1 MAMSDKS
8 NHDDTLKVPEP
19 GKGDIGYAIAKAA
32 VGSAPIVGSAA
43 AEVFSF
49 VVSAPLEKRRNEW
62 MEQVGGRLR
71 ALEAE
76 RGISLVELQQD
87 EEFIDTVVQASTVA
101 MRTSQEDKREALLNA
116 ISNSTSSTTVQ
127 AAIRQMY
134 LRLIDDFTEWH
145 IRLLKLFS
153 DPPRWFSDHNVKPP
167 RNIAMG
173 SLAQVLEAAYPE
185 LMNKRS
191 FYDQVWRD
199 LNNAGLVSTDS
210 LQSGMTERGM
220 MEQRA
225 TERGKEFL
233 WFIQRHP

>member
-1 MAMSDKS
+1 
-8 NHDDTLKVPEP
+8 
-19 GKGDIGYAIAKAA
+19 
-32 VGSAPIVGSAA
+32 
-43 AEVFSF
+43 
-49 VVSAPLEKRRNEW
+49 
-62 MEQVGGRLR
+62 
-71 ALEAE
+71 
-76 RGISLVELQQD
+76 
-87 EEFIDTVVQASTVA
+87 
-101 MRTSQEDKREALLNA
+101 
-116 ISNSTSSTTVQ
+116 
-127 AAIRQMY
+127 
-134 LRLIDDFTEWH
+134 
-145 IRLLKLFS
+145 
-153 DPPRWFSDHNVKPP
+153 
-167 RNIAMG
+167 MG

>member
-1 MAMSDKS
+1 
-8 NHDDTLKVPEP
+8 
-19 GKGDIGYAIAKAA
+19 
-32 VGSAPIVGSAA
+32 
-43 AEVFSF
+43 
-49 VVSAPLEKRRNEW
+49 
-62 MEQVGGRLR
+62 
-71 ALEAE
+71 
-76 RGISLVELQQD
+76 
-87 EEFIDTVVQASTVA
+87 